1 MGNIT
6 FGQAAEWLSLIAAVL
21 VASGVIYKK
30 IKEGIAK
37 MLESEFGAIN
47 NKLDALSSRID
58 TVDIETT
65 KNFLVARLSE
75 LDRGMTMNEV
85 EKERFWEQYDH
96 YTEKG
101 GNSYIK
107 RKVDELEQEGR
118 LTKHAKN

>member
-6 FGQAAEWLSLIAAVL
+6 FGQTAEWLSLIAAVL

-58 TVDIETT
+58 TVDNETT

-96 YTEKG
+96 YTENG

>member
-37 MLESEFGAIN
+37 MLESEFGALN

-58 TVDIETT
+58 TVDNETT